1 MQRRNKVPTL
11 LKKTKKVFQR
21 KKKKEQTTE
30 KCTNCEKIGKV
41 EVLLPLLLATPS
53 MQNDYVTSLDFTV
66 HSILG
71 D

>member
-11 LKKTKKVFQR
+11 LKKTKKVFER

-30 KCTNCEKIGKV
+30 KCTNCEKIGK
-41 EVLLPLLLATPS
+41 VLLPLLLATPS